1 MDIEGM
7 YLNIIKAIYD
17 KPTANFI
24 FNGERLKAFPLRSG
38 IREGCLLSPENI
50 PTLPEVLDIA
60 IRQEKEIEVFQIRK
74 EEVKL
79 SVIADDIISYVES
92 PKDSTQ
98 KLLELINEFSKVSG
112 YQINVQK
119 SVAFPYTNNKTIWK
133 RIKENNLI
141 HNSIKNNII
150 AMNKVNQGNEKS
162 VQ

>member
-1 MDIEGM
+1 MIKTLNKLDIEGM

-112 YQINVQK
+112 YKI
-119 SVAFPYTNNKTIWK
+119 TIQ
-133 RIKENNLI
+133 LP
-141 HNSIKNNII
+141 
-150 AMNKVNQGNEKS
+150 
-162 VQ
+162 

>member
-1 MDIEGM
+1 MIKTLNKLDIEGM

-119 SVAFPYTNNKTIWK
+119 SVAFPYTNNKTI
-133 RIKENNLI
+133 
-141 HNSIKNNII
+141 
-150 AMNKVNQGNEKS
+150 
-162 VQ
+162 